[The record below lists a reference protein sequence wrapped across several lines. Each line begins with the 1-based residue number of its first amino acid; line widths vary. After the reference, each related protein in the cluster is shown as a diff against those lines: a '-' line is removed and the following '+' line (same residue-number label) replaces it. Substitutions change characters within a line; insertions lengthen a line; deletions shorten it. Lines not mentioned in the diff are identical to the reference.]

1 MDERELE
8 TLFREAPGEAPPA
21 TFDAADVAAASRRA
35 TARHRMRVATAA
47 SFTALVLAGGALFA
61 TIGPLSGDEQGA
73 GTAVSAQMGESADE
87 PQPNSADARQE
98 SGGLELSREAAP
110 KQGGEDSSLDAADP
124 EVAERTYGCESIDRK
139 LADALAGELPVGP
152 SRAPDPVPGIGPCV
166 DGGSNAAYEVSDGEA
181 SGLIS
186 VAIIPASDG
195 EAMALSDED
204 SRTRMAQAR
213 TDGGSGDIVVVSS
226 KPAPGSPAAPLPDE
240 LQRIADAIA
249 AGR

>member
-8 TLFREAPGEAPPA
+8 TLFREAPGEVPPA
-21 TFDAADVAAASRRA
+21 TFDASDVAAASRRA

-47 SFTALVLAGGALFA
+47 SFAAVVLAGGALFA
-61 TIGPLSGDEQGA
+61 TIGPLSDGDERA
-73 GTAVSAQMGESADE
+73 AVSAQMDE
-87 PQPNSADARQE
+87 GAAKAQPDSADARQE
-98 SGGLELSREAAP
+98 NGGLGLSREPAP

-124 EVAERTYGCESIDRK
+124 EAAKRTSGCESVDRK

-166 DGGSNAAYEVSDGEA
+166 DGGSNAAYEVADGEA

-186 VAIIPASDG
+186 VAIIPASR
-195 EAMALSDED
+195 EEVMALEQG
-204 SRTRMAQAR
+204 SRIRNAQAR
-213 TDGGSGDIVVVSS
+213 TDGGNGDIVVVSS
-226 KPAPGSPAAPLPDE
+226 EPAPGSPAAPLAGE

>member
-61 TIGPLSGDEQGA
+61 TMGPLSGGDEQA
-73 GTAVSAQMGESADE
+73 AISTQMDENADRAQPDSAE
-87 PQPNSADARQE
+87 ARQH
-98 SGGLELSREAAP
+98 SGGLGMSREPAP
-110 KQGGEDSSLDAADP
+110 KQGGEDSSRDAVDP
-124 EVAERTYGCESIDRK
+124 EAAKRTSGCESVDRK

-166 DGGSNAAYEVSDGEA
+166 DGGSNAAYEVADGEA

-186 VAIIPASDG
+186 VAIIPAAND
-195 EAMALSDED
+195 APMASTAEG
-204 SRTRMAQAR
+204 SRTRLAQTR
-213 TDGGSGDIVVVSS
+213 TGSGEIVVVSS
-226 KPAPGSPAAPLPDE
+226 RPARGSPAAPLAGE

>member
-47 SFTALVLAGGALFA
+47 SFAAVVLAGGALFA
-61 TIGPLSGDEQGA
+61 TIGPLSDGDERA
-73 GTAVSAQMGESADE
+73 AVSAQMDE
-87 PQPNSADARQE
+87 GAAKAQPNSADARQE
-98 SGGLELSREAAP
+98 SGGLGLSREPTP

-124 EVAERTYGCESIDRK
+124 EAAERTSGCESVDRK

-166 DGGSNAAYEVSDGEA
+166 DGGSNAAYEVVDGEA

-186 VAIIPASDG
+186 VAIIPASDEPVASTAEG
-195 EAMALSDED
+195 
-204 SRTRMAQAR
+204 SRTRLAKTR
-213 TDGGSGDIVVVSS
+213 TGSGDIVVVSS
-226 KPAPGSPAAPLPDE
+226 KPAPGSPAPLAGE

>member
-21 TFDAADVAAASRRA
+21 TFDAADIEAASRRA

-47 SFTALVLAGGALFA
+47 SFTALVLTGGALFA
-61 TIGPLSGDEQGA
+61 TIGPLSGGEQGA
-73 GTAVSAQMGESADE
+73 GTAVSAQMGESADRA
-87 PQPNSADARQE
+87 QPNSADARQE
-98 SGGLELSREAAP
+98 SGGLGLSREAAP

-124 EVAERTYGCESIDRK
+124 EVADRTYGCESIDRK

-186 VAIIPASDG
+186 VAIIPASGD
-195 EAMALSDED
+195 EAMAFRDED
-204 SRTRMAQAR
+204 SRTRVAQAR
-213 TDGGSGDIVVVSS
+213 TDGGLVLVSS